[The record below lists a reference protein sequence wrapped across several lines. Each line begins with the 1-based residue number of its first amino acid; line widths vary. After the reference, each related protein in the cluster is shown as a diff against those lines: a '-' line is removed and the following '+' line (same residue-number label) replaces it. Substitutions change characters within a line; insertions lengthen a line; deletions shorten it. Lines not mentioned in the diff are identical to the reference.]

1 MGYLNAINN
10 IILRASIQMKN
21 DDFDDIFDDWKESD
35 SLGVDPSQY
44 GISVINHPM
53 NFTEKQLNAKN
64 M

>member
-10 IILRASIQMKN
+10 IILRASIKMKN
-21 DDFDDIFDDWKESD
+21 DDFDDIFDDWKKSD
-35 SLGVDPSQY
+35 AVDPSQY